1 MRAIGTSGLRIYPL
15 ALGGNT
21 FGWTADEAAS
31 TEILDAFVAGGGN
44 FVDTADSYSAWVP
57 GNAGGESET
66 ILGGWMAARKNRGAM
81 VIATKVSQHPQL
93 KGLSARTIAAAAEA
107 SLRRLQTDHIDL
119 YFAHYDDTATPLE
132 ETVAAF
138 DALVRAGKVRHV
150 GLSNYSATRI
160 EKWIRIATENGFALP
175 IALQPHYNLV
185 ARASYEQNIAPIATQ
200 HRLGVFPYYS
210 LASGFLTGKYR
221 SRADAEG
228 ARRNVAVSR
237 HLNDD
242 GLRVVAALEDVARA
256 RKTAIAAVALAWLLQ
271 KPTITA
277 PLASTSKASQL
288 PELLAA
294 PRLALTPAEV
304 ARLDEA
310 SKPFA

>member
-1 MRAIGTSGLRIYPL
+1 MRAIGTTDLRIYPL

-21 FGWTADEAAS
+21 FGWTADEATS
-31 TEILDAFVAGGGN
+31 QEILDAFVASGGN

-66 ILGGWMAARKNRGAM
+66 ILGTWMAARKNRGSM
-81 VIATKVSQHPQL
+81 VIATKVSQHPQF
-93 KGLSARTIAAAAEA
+93 KGLSPRNVAAAAEA
-107 SLRRLQTDHIDL
+107 SLRRLQTDRIDL

-160 EKWIRIATENGFALP
+160 EKWIRIATEHGFALP
-175 IALQPHYNLV
+175 VALQPHYNLV
-185 ARASYEQNIAPIATQ
+185 ARASFEQNLAPIAAQ

-221 SRADAEG
+221 ARSDAEG
-228 ARRNVAVSR
+228 ARRSVAVSR

-242 GLRVVAALEDVARA
+242 GLRVITALDEIATA
-256 RKTAIAAVALAWLLQ
+256 RKVSIATTALAWLLH

-277 PLASTSKASQL
+277 PLASVSKAAQL
-288 PELLAA
+288 PELMAA
-294 PRLALTPAEV
+294 RRLALTATEV